1 MPQADLDGVNF
12 QEFLNSITRDTLF
25 GGFPHLDAF
34 ADVGDLACELSQS
47 FPSSNTFTYGGGAV
61 KKEYVRPV
69 FAPAPLLPEG
79 PSARTTSSAVPSAN
93 GAALTAADP
102 WDDNVDMTACS
113 TCYIPT
119 LDTAPDVHGHTANF
133 FGSIGRVGG
142 EPAVLPPARTQIE
155 TVANIAAPAAVAGP
169 VPAVAVDPELDFL
182 FSLPVDT
189 EQDVQLEALGGVLPS
204 APGTDAV
211 LDTIGGQRVRTP
223 PVPGC
228 SDPFDDSG
236 NWFSGEDVYQETLT
250 ATPSPSVDGSSDVLQ
265 RGVPAVVAGSR
276 KRTAGSLPLVSTANT
291 IFPTGDSCCYVATA
305 AGQQDV
311 SDAVGARAKK
321 IARQNDVEGPHGG
334 SPTLCSADADAEADG
349 GCDDQELLP
358 VVAAEPMAHPT
369 TARAGRKTAS
379 APRVLP
385 DNAVTVLKAWMLSPE
400 HVDHPYPS
408 DAEKQRLAAEANITV
423 KQVSVWFT
431 NARKRLWLPLRQAE
445 GKPGVLVRTPLL
457 AQGLQRRIAAMG
469 TNVAGADCA
478 SASGA
483 GQVMGPGEGVPMASL
498 SAPPPSM
505 APLPAHAPLCT
516 VQSYLVEALGAVK
529 AEPVLSAAVAP
540 LLGAADVV
548 RSNCPRQ
555 VATAGVP
562 SSADVAASAQQLLK
576 QVDSGRLKELQI
588 ELAARRQ
595 QLRAMIREVELQEQ
609 TVRSAIQSFPRLG
622 VAANVP
628 AVPQW

>member
-1 MPQADLDGVNF
+1 MASERQRGGKAKASKRCLGQPQTIPKRPTGPPTTDLRNPSRRKKT
-12 QEFLNSITRDTLF
+12 FLSRLWESL
-25 GGFPHLDAF
+25 HL
-34 ADVGDLACELSQS
+34 C
-47 FPSSNTFTYGGGAV
+47 
-61 KKEYVRPV
+61 RPRRFWEV
-69 FAPAPLLPEG
+69 
-79 PSARTTSSAVPSAN
+79 
-93 GAALTAADP
+93 
-102 WDDNVDMTACS
+102 W
-113 TCYIPT
+113 
-119 LDTAPDVHGHTANF
+119 
-133 FGSIGRVGG
+133 
-142 EPAVLPPARTQIE
+142 
-155 TVANIAAPAAVAGP
+155 
-169 VPAVAVDPELDFL
+169 VPAQTFQIDRPRKL
-182 FSLPVDT
+182 
-189 EQDVQLEALGGVLPS
+189 Q
-204 APGTDAV
+204 
-211 LDTIGGQRVRTP
+211 IHRRTP

-408 DAEKQRLAAEANITV
+408 DAEKQRLAAEATITV

-431 NARKRLWLPLRQAE
+431 NARKRLWLPLRQA
-445 GKPGVLVRTPLL
+445 GWRRP
-457 AQGLQRRIAAMG
+457 AQR
-469 TNVAGADCA
+469 
-478 SASGA
+478 
-483 GQVMGPGEGVPMASL
+483 P
-498 SAPPPSM
+498 
-505 APLPAHAPLCT
+505 
-516 VQSYLVEALGAVK
+516 
-529 AEPVLSAAVAP
+529 
-540 LLGAADVV
+540 
-548 RSNCPRQ
+548 RSPW
-555 VATAGVP
+555 AT
-562 SSADVAASAQQLLK
+562 
-576 QVDSGRLKELQI
+576 E
-588 ELAARRQ
+588 
-595 QLRAMIREVELQEQ
+595 
-609 TVRSAIQSFPRLG
+609 
-622 VAANVP
+622 
-628 AVPQW
+628 